1 MMRVILIVVGV
12 SALTIMQLGTPPR
25 TKTSAPDRFEQLA
38 VDASVSGDT
47 LQTADRREIHR
58 LQHEAPVQPI
68 SFIEP
73 TPRSD
78 GTAISSKKDSS
89 TVGNGTDNKKNVV
102 RKPRPGPKHTE
113 PNEPKPKPANSN
125 KAVRLVR
132 SKPMVDVKPCRPNA
146 FDSLLQALN
155 LSSRCQT

>member
-1 MMRVILIVVGV
+1 MMRAILIVVGL

-38 VDASVSGDT
+38 VDASLSGDT

-58 LQHEAPVQPI
+58 LQHEAPVQLI
-68 SFIEP
+68 SFVEP
-73 TPRSD
+73 TPPSD
-78 GTAISSKKDSS
+78 RTATNPKKDSG
-89 TVGNGTDNKKNVV
+89 TVGNRTDDKKQIV

-113 PNEPKPKPANSN
+113 PNESKPKPANSN
-125 KAVRLVR
+125 KAVGMVR
-132 SKPMVDVKPCRPNA
+132 SKTMVEVKPCRPNA
-146 FDSLLQALN
+146 FDGLLQALN